1 MKVLQTVLCVAFL
14 AVHTWA
20 TDVTIGATTQPNF
33 NPTGLQSA
41 VTLTGVTVTN
51 GTNALLTCAA
61 CFRPQWVGMG
71 GFYITVGVQNY
82 YVKNVDSTSQATL
95 TGGRPETSPATVVW
109 HPYVEYRIYAD
120 RAFQP
125 LGKTYIVQPG
135 TPGTGAWYKRYGA
148 SVITV
153 SGVRTLYIPE
163 LVIDATTDAVGPT
176 NQARYTAAFYRPD
189 NSLVQ
194 IYACADQFRVPPV
207 TPTSWT
213 ALCQFNSPPAIVPP
227 ANEAYTKAQIDAR
240 LLPCST
246 GQMIYYAVTGNQ
258 PACLTVGTGLTI
270 SNASILTTGGTPQ
283 AINIVTDYNCDPDDD
298 GGSVDQTCFQSAI
311 NAAAAAGGKT
321 VYVPTGVYNVSGLSI
336 PGGVTVIGDGR
347 NRSIIKSATNA
358 AIVSLVEGA
367 GAYVF
372 TGPTLKQV
380 GITGTVTSG
389 TSQTGLYA
397 TDDASIF
404 NVRVDSVDILDTGGD
419 GLFVGK
425 TYSSM
430 FSDLYI
436 SNNQGFPVLYDAATM
451 PQNVFD
457 KIYVGLLRTSQTG
470 ASPSTAPQWE
480 TTAFRIKAGEFTC
493 RGCNGVN
500 NVIGG
505 SAWAV
510 VGKKAAVDGSNGAAK
525 FTCID
530 CNLESWVAYGVV
542 SYYGS
547 TVNLRGQTTVQMDIA
562 GISTGKAIQF
572 DLANNGVDYY
582 SELIMRGY
590 IEDTVQFTQQASSYA
605 NSQAIHSNGIPPL
618 QTLGRGP
625 EIVTAGSPDRISTFY
640 NSTASAV
647 GYLARADSLAEKIT
661 VTATTALTGPGVRY
675 IEANCGSACTI
686 TIPWAGNYQVSDVI
700 TIKDIGSAVTNNVTI
715 NTAGGG
721 TINGVSSYVM
731 SRNKEALVLR
741 ADSTGDWRIVS
752 LYQPN
757 SYGVRQAVNA
767 ADYGCDLTDNGTN
780 DTACLVAAI
789 AAAQASGGKTLYL
802 PTGTYNTDAI
812 TANVNGLII
821 EGDGPYR
828 SIIKARGSNYNVIN
842 VTTPAYG
849 YGLNL
854 RDLGVRGAGKAVGT
868 SGHCIYIK
876 DTNSYLSEFKFENL
890 SLIDCRQD
898 ALNIPYIFSG
908 IIERVTTDEVGEDH
922 IDIGALGGSNT
933 VTLLNN
939 YVKTVEAWR
948 VGFRIRAA
956 GAILMSNNGMAPDS
970 ASSAFWGLFGQ
981 KYITATAT
989 MASGNTQLTSVAS
1002 GGGFNPGDEVILT
1015 NGVSSGV
1022 HLRTVVTAVNV
1033 AGNTVT
1039 LLNAPTN
1046 TGTTVLGTTDG
1057 ASSGAVMTSGN
1068 ATLANVTNAADF
1080 EVGNGVYIT
1089 NGTSSG
1095 VNLTT
1100 TISSINVNA
1109 NTITLAAAPTN
1120 SGPTIIAI
1128 DSTSYYRG
1136 PLLNN
1141 NIEDFGT
1148 YGVRLKENSRFGSI
1162 SGNSFLSSPASISHI
1177 ALKYDFAGAGFD
1189 NAGGGTTPA
1198 GFWDASNTLMLGGGT
1213 WANSQPIHSQAVP
1226 FLVAGEQPKQ
1236 YYETSFGF
1244 AVDLPALASSWDS
1257 TEQKMLLR
1265 IPGVGTQNLKLG
1277 QESAVTG
1284 KALFMNAANG
1294 NRLYLQAGT
1303 TSATT
1308 TFTLPTA
1315 APAGNDYLLKS
1326 STAGVMGWTT
1336 VTGTG
1341 NAVLATSPTI
1351 TSPIL
1356 NNTVFGSLSG
1366 SATDG
1371 TVIICTDCKPNA
1383 TTGTCEGSGNGSL
1396 AMRISGAWK
1405 CN

>member
-1 MKVLQTVLCVAFL
+1 MKILSTLICAIFLTVNV
-14 AVHTWA
+14 WA

-33 NPTGLQSA
+33 NPTGLQA
-41 VTLTGVTVTN
+41 ATTLTGVTVTN

-82 YVKNVDSTSQATL
+82 YVKNVDSTSQVTL
-95 TGGRPETSPATVVW
+95 ASSCPESSPATVTW
-109 HPYVEYRIYAD
+109 HPYVEFRVYAD

-125 LGKTYIVQPG
+125 LGKNYIVQPG

-148 SVITV
+148 SVITTN
-153 SGVRTLYIPE
+153 GVRTLYIPE

-189 NSLVQ
+189 GSLIQ
-194 IYACADQFRVPPV
+194 IYSCADQFRVPPV
-207 TPTSWT
+207 TPTSWV

-227 ANEAYTKAQIDAR
+227 ANEAYTKIQIDSR
-240 LLPCST
+240 LISCSV
-246 GQMIYYAVTGNQ
+246 GQMIYYAATGNQ
-258 PACLTVGTGLTI
+258 PTCLTVGTGLTI
-270 SNASILTTGGTPQ
+270 SNGSILTIGGTQ
-283 AINIVTDYNCDPDDD
+283 QVINIVTDYNCSPVDD
-298 GGSVDQTCFQSAI
+298 GGTADQTCFQSAI
-311 NAAAAAGGKT
+311 NAAAASGGKT

-367 GAYVF
+367 GSYQF
-372 TGPTLKQV
+372 TGPAIRQL
-380 GITGTVTSG
+380 GITGLVTAG
-389 TSQTGLYA
+389 TSQAGIYA
-397 TDDASIF
+397 TDDNYMY
-404 NVRVDSVDILDTGGD
+404 NVRVDSVDVLDTGGD

-425 TYSSM
+425 VYSSW

-436 SNNQGFPVLYDAATM
+436 SNNKGFPVHYDAANM

-457 KIYVGLLRTSQTG
+457 KIYIGLLRTAQTG

-510 VGKKAAVDGSNGAAK
+510 VGKKAAVDGANGAAK
-525 FTCID
+525 FTCTD
-530 CNLESWVAYGVV
+530 CNLESWVGYGVV

-547 TVNLRGQTTVQMDIA
+547 TVNLRGQTKVQMDNA
-562 GISTGKAIQF
+562 GIGTGKAIQF
-572 DLANNGVDYY
+572 DLANNGVDYF

-590 IEDTVQFTQQASSYA
+590 IEDTVQFTKQASSYA
-605 NSQAIHSNGIPPL
+605 NSQAIHANGIPPL
-618 QTLGRGP
+618 QTVGSGP
-625 EIVTAGSPDRISTFY
+625 EIVTAGSPDRITTFY

-661 VTATTALTGPGVRY
+661 VTATTTLTGPGVRY
-675 IEANCGSACTI
+675 VEANCGAACTI
-686 TIPWAGNYQVSDVI
+686 TIPWAGYYQVSDVI
-700 TIKDIGSAVTNNVTI
+700 TIKDVGSAATNNVTI

-721 TINGVSSYVM
+721 TINGASSYVL

-767 ADYGCDLTDNGTN
+767 ADYGCDLADNGTN

-789 AAAQASGGKTLYL
+789 AAAQASGGKSLYL

-812 TANVNGLII
+812 TGNVNGLII

-842 VTTPAYG
+842 VSTPAFG

-898 ALNIPYIFSG
+898 ALNIPYIFNG

-939 YVKTVEAWR
+939 YVKTVGAWR
-948 VGFRIRAA
+948 VGFRVRAA
-956 GAILMSNNGMAPDS
+956 GAIMTSNNGMAPDS

-981 KYITATAT
+981 KYVAATAT
-989 MASGNTQLTSVAS
+989 MASGNTQLSSVAS
-1002 GGGFNPGDEVILT
+1002 GGGFNPGDEVILA

-1022 HLRTVVTAVNV
+1022 HLRTVVTAVNTG
-1033 AGNTVT
+1033 GNTVT

-1068 ATLANVTNAADF
+1068 ATLASVTNAADF
-1080 EVGNGVYIT
+1080 EVGNTVYVT
-1089 NGTSSG
+1089 NGVSSG

-1100 TISSINVNA
+1100 TVSSINVNA

-1120 SGPTIIAI
+1120 NGPTIVAI

-1148 YGVRLKENSRFGSI
+1148 YGIRLKENSRFGSI
-1162 SGNSFLSSPASISHI
+1162 SGNSFLSSPAAISHI

-1213 WANSQPIHSQAVP
+1213 WANSQAIHSQAVP
-1226 FLVAGEQPKQ
+1226 FLVAGEQPRQ

-1257 TEQKMLLR
+1257 TEQKMFLR
-1265 IPGVGTQNLKLG
+1265 VPSVGAHNFKVG

-1284 KALFMNAANG
+1284 KALFMNATNG

-1303 TSATT
+1303 TSTTT

-1351 TSPIL
+1351 TSPQFSAVL
-1356 NNTVFGSLSG
+1356 FGNLGTPANGALIYCSDCTIANPCASG
-1366 SATDG
+1366 
-1371 TVIICTDCKPNA
+1371 
-1383 TTGTCEGSGNGSL
+1383 GNGAFAKRL
-1396 AMRISGAWK
+1396 NGVWV